1 MKGRREKDTVFRE
14 ANKCFKV
21 KKCFKVR
28 MRKEIG

>member
-14 ANKCFKV
+14 ETKCFKV